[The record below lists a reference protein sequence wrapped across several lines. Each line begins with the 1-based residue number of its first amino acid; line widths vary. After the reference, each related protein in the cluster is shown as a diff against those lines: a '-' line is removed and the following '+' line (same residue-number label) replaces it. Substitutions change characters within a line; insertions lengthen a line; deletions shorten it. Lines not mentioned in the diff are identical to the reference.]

1 MEAPTKKHRKSKPT
15 TAADI
20 AAIKKALPFGAIS
33 LIMDRT
39 GYDWQIC
46 QRTLAGK
53 IRIWDMR
60 HSDIIKEATAI
71 IKEVA
76 I

>member
-1 MEAPTKKHRKSKPT
+1 MKVSTKFRKAKAA
-15 TAADI
+15 TADEI
-20 AAIKKALPFGAIS
+20 VAIKRALPFGAIS

-53 IRIWDMR
+53 IKIWDVR
-60 HSDIIKEATAI
+60 HSAIIREAKSI
-71 IKEVA
+71 IKEVSL
-76 I
+76 

>member
-1 MEAPTKKHRKSKPT
+1 MNISIRHKEEAAP
-15 TAADI
+15 AADI
-20 AAIKKALPFGAIS
+20 AAIKRALPHGGIS
-33 LIMDRT
+33 RIMDRT

-53 IRIWDMR
+53 IRIWDSR
-60 HSDIIKEATAI
+60 HSAIIKEARAI

-76 I
+76 L

>member
-1 MEAPTKKHRKSKPT
+1 MEAPTKKHRRSKPAS
-15 TAADI
+15 AADI
-20 AAIKKALPFGAIS
+20 AAIKRALPFGAIS
-33 LIMDRT
+33 LIMERT
-39 GYDWQIC
+39 GFEWQIC

-60 HSDIIKEATAI
+60 HSAIIKEATAI

>member
-1 MEAPTKKHRKSKPT
+1 MKVSTKFRKAKAA
-15 TAADI
+15 TADEI
-20 AAIKKALPFGAIS
+20 AAIKRALPFGAIS

-53 IRIWDMR
+53 IKVWDVR
-60 HSDIIKEATAI
+60 HSEIIREAKSI

-76 I
+76 L